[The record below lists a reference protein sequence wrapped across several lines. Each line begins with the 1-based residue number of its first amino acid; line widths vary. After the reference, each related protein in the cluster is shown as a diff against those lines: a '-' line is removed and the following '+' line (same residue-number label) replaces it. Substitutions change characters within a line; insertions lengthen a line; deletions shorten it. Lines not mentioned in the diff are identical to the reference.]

1 MFLNEMEIFF
11 KNLRK
16 NVRKELKWRNFLK
29 MILIIP
35 GHWVN
40 KCPIFFQQESTYQK
54 KKKIEK
60 GKQRMKW
67 IMLMM
72 FVKKHFM
79 MIEVC
84 TTGWKFMST
93 RRAQQHVFKTI
104 EIIFYWRGISTGWKN
119 KSLSARQAGLLVF
132 NTFYFP

>member
-1 MFLNEMEIFF
+1 MEIFF

-54 KKKIEK
+54 KKLKRETK
-60 GKQRMKW
+60 NEMNY
-67 IMLMM
+67 
-72 FVKKHFM
+72 VDD
-79 MIEVC
+79 VC
-84 TTGWKFMST
+84 
-93 RRAQQHVFKTI
+93 
-104 EIIFYWRGISTGWKN
+104 EE
-119 KSLSARQAGLLVF
+119 
-132 NTFYFP
+132 TFYDDRSVYNGLEIHVHKTGPTTCF

>member
-1 MFLNEMEIFF
+1 MPNILPTRI
-11 KNLRK
+11 NL
-16 NVRKELKWRNFLK
+16 
-29 MILIIP
+29 
-35 GHWVN
+35 
-40 KCPIFFQQESTYQK
+40 S

-119 KSLSARQAGLLVF
+119 KSLSARQAGLLVSF
-132 NTFYFP
+132 EWQEFFLMWIDLLLNSHILFHIKHFQFHDNQMYLHIDNNMIHF